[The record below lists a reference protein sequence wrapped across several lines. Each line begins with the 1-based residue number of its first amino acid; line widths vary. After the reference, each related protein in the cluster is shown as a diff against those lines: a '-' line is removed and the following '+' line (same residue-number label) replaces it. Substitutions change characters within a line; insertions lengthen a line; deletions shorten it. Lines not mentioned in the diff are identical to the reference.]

1 MAGPGAVVAT
11 SAAHGLLVASQTT
24 TAPDISIGHVLL
36 QMVVAL
42 LVVVGGIW
50 GFSKIMRRGGRF
62 GGTPGRA
69 RHKTP
74 VAGLTVLSRQ
84 SIGKG
89 KSIAVVQAGS
99 RRFLVG
105 ISESG
110 LNPIGEIGPN
120 DEAASVAGDLGPM
133 AVPTANRPAAAISTA
148 AIPTANGWSA
158 AIPPA
163 NGMAGE
169 RLPTNGVAASAASW
183 LDGLREATVRR

>member
-1 MAGPGAVVAT
+1 MVAT
-11 SAAHGLLVASQTT
+11 SAAHGLLVASQSTTT

-36 QMVVAL
+36 QMVIAL

-62 GGTPGRA
+62 GATAGRG
-69 RHKTP
+69 RHKAP
-74 VAGLTVLSRQ
+74 VPGLTVLSRQ
-84 SIGKG
+84 PIGKG

-110 LNPIGEIGPN
+110 LNPLGEIEPN
-120 DEAASVAGDLGPM
+120 DDPVSANGDLLAG
-133 AVPTANRPAAAISTA
+133 
-148 AIPTANGWSA
+148 
-158 AIPPA
+158 
-163 NGMAGE
+163 NGMAGDP
-169 RLPTNGVAASAASW
+169 RPASGIAAAASW

>member
-1 MAGPGAVVAT
+1 MGGPGALVAA
-11 SAAHGLLVASQTT
+11 SAAHGLLVASQSTTT

-36 QMVVAL
+36 QMVIAL

-62 GGTPGRA
+62 GGTAGRG
-69 RHKTP
+69 RHKAP
-74 VAGLTVLSRQ
+74 VPGLTVLSRQ
-84 SIGKG
+84 PIGKG

-110 LNPIGEIGPN
+110 LNPLGEIEPN
-120 DEAASVAGDLGPM
+120 DDPGLAANGLAANGLAGDQ
-133 AVPTANRPAAAISTA
+133 RPASGIAA
-148 AIPTANGWSA
+148 
-158 AIPPA
+158 
-163 NGMAGE
+163 
-169 RLPTNGVAASAASW
+169 AASW

>member
-1 MAGPGAVVAT
+1 MGGPGALAALST
-11 SAAHGLLVASQTT
+11 AHGLLAADPATTT

-42 LVVVGGIW
+42 LIVVGGIW

-62 GGTPGRA
+62 GGPAGRS

-74 VAGLTVLSRQ
+74 VPGLTVLSRQ
-84 SIGKG
+84 TVGKG

-110 LNPIGEIGPN
+110 LNPLGELEPGDDGPVP
-120 DEAASVAGDLGPM
+120 AGGDLR
-133 AVPTANRPAAAISTA
+133 PTTAAAGTA
-148 AIPTANGWSA
+148 GAFGAGGAVGIAGA
-158 AIPPA
+158 AA
-163 NGMAGE
+163 
-169 RLPTNGVAASAASW
+169 TW
-183 LDGLREATVRR
+183 LDSLREATVRR